1 MLNIL
6 FVCRNGSGAG
16 RSDVDLYAFV
26 RRRVEGN
33 GSLESQHCEKGQ
45 RKHDFFHGIHL
56 CLSVQ
61 PCPRGGWFSFRQAYK
76 KRGTE
81 L

>member
-33 GSLESQHCEKGQ
+33 GSLESQHCENFNLPIEVLEYLAQQIK
-45 RKHDFFHGIHL
+45 
-56 CLSVQ
+56 
-61 PCPRGGWFSFRQAYK
+61 
-76 KRGTE
+76 
-81 L
+81 